1 MRSTNNAVLWTPLE
15 IRLTSSQEY
24 ANPYIEAELDAV
36 FTHESGK
43 EIKVPA
49 FWLKDDIWAV
59 RFTPDLLG
67 KWSYKTECSDK
78 SNGSL
83 NVSGSFEV
91 SKNDSE
97 LPLRKH
103 GFITDRHNNRYFTYD
118 DGTPFFWLGDTH
130 WQAPNYE
137 TVDDCNYPG
146 CSCKN
151 QFKHEV
157 DNRIEKG
164 FTVYQTYFDTAEN
177 DGGGQ
182 AGLLPSLWEKRYVKP
197 SCDQFEN
204 KIDKMISY
212 LDEVGMCAAI
222 GFGVHAYTVQ
232 VVSEEDMKRFI
243 RYIVARYACYPV
255 IWITAQEITR
265 LKPAKDETKTV
276 FDTYLDLAKYLS
288 TIDGYH
294 RPLSAHMDVM
304 DVTDERAQRL
314 SQSPWHS
321 YWMTQGGHGITM
333 TPKKSH
339 YKDYSEAKE
348 YFKPVIEGELSYE
361 DLNCGQ
367 FCGNKTARVAGWNA
381 ILNGCAGYTY
391 GASGIWAN
399 GYSTE
404 KSTGWLGEC
413 KSYSHV
419 PWYMGLDLPGSF
431 DMKYMKE
438 FILRIPAWHTLVP
451 AFYDTSLGDFLEDE
465 LKLMARNE
473 NTVICY
479 FRNEDTKTGKILKLD
494 ENTTYTAMWFEVYSG
509 NYIEIGSVSGVKEY
523 DIPDKPTNED
533 WVFILTSEELKNIT
547 KVALYKNSETVT
559 GEALTPQSVSAIG
572 GMIYKDGKLIDQT
585 PVLYDN
591 SPETVWLPFANHATQ
606 TFIYDLGKECD
617 VTGIKIVPNKGTLL
631 PAYRVEVS
639 LDKNKWFVKADT
651 LGDGK
656 KSHEGEATSGFNAKC
671 RFVKILLHNTFYI
684 SEEEAQS
691 ASYKVVQNDIYVSR
705 GAKPWYYPKT
715 ELVQISVF
723 GNNDYVDVEIGK
735 SLISTANSLNSQ
747 TITKGN

>member
-1 MRSTNNAVLWTPLE
+1 MRSTENAVLWTPLE
-15 IRLTSSQEY
+15 IRLVSSKGY
-24 ANPYIEAELDAV
+24 LNPYLEAELDAV

-49 FWLKDDIWAV
+49 FWFKENIWAI

-78 SNGSL
+78 DNTSL
-83 NVSGSFEV
+83 IVSGCFEV
-91 SKNDSE
+91 KNNDST
-97 LPLRKH
+97 LLLKKH
-103 GFITDRHNNRYFTYD
+103 GFITDRHNSRYFTYD

-137 TVDDCNYPG
+137 TVSDCNYPG

-151 QFKHEV
+151 QFKHEI
-157 DNRIEKG
+157 DNRAKKG

-182 AGLLPSLWEKRYVKP
+182 AGLLPSLWDEKYIKP
-197 SCDQFEN
+197 SCEQFEN
-204 KIDKMISY
+204 KIDKMLEY
-212 LDEVGMCAAI
+212 LLDSGMCAAI

-232 VVSEEDMKRFI
+232 AVSEEDMRRFI
-243 RYIVARYACYPV
+243 RYAVARYACYPV

-276 FDTYLDLAKYLS
+276 FDTYLDLAEYLS
-288 TIDGYH
+288 KIDGYH

-304 DVTDERAQRL
+304 DVSDERAQRL
-314 SQSPWHS
+314 SNAPWHS
-321 YWMTQGGHGITM
+321 CWITQGGHGITM

-339 YKDYSEAKE
+339 YRDYSEAKD

-413 KSYSHV
+413 KSYSYV
-419 PWYMGLDLPGSF
+419 PWYMGLDMPGSF

-438 FILRIPAWHTLVP
+438 FITAIPDWHTLVP
-451 AFYDTSLGDFLEDE
+451 SFYDTSLGDFLEDE
-465 LKLMARNE
+465 LKLMARND
-473 NTVICY
+473 NTVVCY
-479 FRNEDTKTGKILKLD
+479 FRNQDTSTGKIFKLD
-494 ENTTYTAMWFEVYSG
+494 KSKTYTAMWFEVYSG
-509 NYIEIGSVSGVKEY
+509 NYIALKTVEGVEEY
-523 DIPDKPTNED
+523 TVPNKPTSED
-533 WVFILTSEELKNIT
+533 WVLILTAVELKDITVVDLYENSEE
-547 KVALYKNSETVT
+547 VT
-559 GEALTPQSVSAIG
+559 GKALIPVSATALG
-572 GMIYKDGKLIDQT
+572 GMIYKDGKLLDQT
-585 PVLYDN
+585 PVLYDGN
-591 SPETVWLPFANHATQ
+591 PDTVWLPFANHCTQ
-606 TFIYDLGKECD
+606 TIIYDLGEEKE
-617 VTGIKIVPNKGTLL
+617 VTGIKLVPNKNTLL

-639 LDKNKWFVKADT
+639 LDNNKWFVKADT
-651 LGDGK
+651 LGAGK
-656 KSHEGEATSGFNAKC
+656 KSHEGEASSGFTAKC
-671 RFVKILLHNTFYI
+671 RYVKLLLHNTFDI
-684 SEEEAQS
+684 TEEEAQS
-691 ASYKVVQNDIYVSR
+691 ATYKVVHNDIYAAR
-705 GAKPWYYPKT
+705 WDGWKHWYYPKT
-715 ELVQISVF
+715 ELIQFTVF
-723 GNNDYVDVEIGK
+723 GK
-735 SLISTANSLNSQ
+735 
-747 TITKGN
+747 